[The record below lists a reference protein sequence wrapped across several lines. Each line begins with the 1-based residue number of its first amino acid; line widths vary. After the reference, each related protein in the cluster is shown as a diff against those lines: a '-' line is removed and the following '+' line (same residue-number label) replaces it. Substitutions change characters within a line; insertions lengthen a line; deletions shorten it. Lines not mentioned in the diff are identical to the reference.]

1 MLTCL
6 VSQSQTLEAITI
18 TENKG
23 QTEPPQKPE
32 AQSFVA
38 SSQARGPEETFS
50 TWLISH
56 NLSWWERETLVEN
69 FHRPVQISCRAST
82 VRWPLCDFGPDGF
95 ANVLRLGKR
104 TCDLIYPWR
113 LAKKKLSFRS
123 LRNLSNPECTSVTQ
137 HRHTEIDANFSVN
150 SLPWKSI
157 SLLKLP
163 AIFQN

>member
-1 MLTCL
+1 M
-6 VSQSQTLEAITI
+6 QS
-18 TENKG
+18 KG
-23 QTEPPQKPE
+23 FWAAAKKVRPSHVDLSCESEPDFGGHNNNRKQRADRTAPETRGSIFCGVFPGQRTRRNLFNLINFPQFKLM
-32 AQSFVA
+32 
-38 SSQARGPEETFS
+38 R
-50 TWLISH
+50 
-56 NLSWWERETLVEN
+56 ERETLVEN

-137 HRHTEIDANFSVN
+137 HRHTEIDANVN
-150 SLPWKSI
+150 L
-157 SLLKLP
+157 
-163 AIFQN
+163 